1 MIIDRF
7 EGDDAICEDKSQ
19 RMITIKRKQ
28 LPIDAREGSEI
39 LYENGNFILKDNAS
53 ERKRLQEKN
62 AGTFSK
68 KNQIKNKR
76 DSNFS
81 NL

>member
-1 MIIDRF
+1 MILDRF
-7 EGDDAICEDKSQ
+7 EGDDAIWEDKSQ

-53 ERKRLQEKN
+53 ERKRLQEKMRELFQRK
-62 AGTFSK
+62 T
-68 KNQIKNKR
+68 
-76 DSNFS
+76 D
-81 NL
+81 

>member
-1 MIIDRF
+1 MIIDRI

-53 ERKRLQEKN
+53 ERKRLQEKMRELFQRK
-62 AGTFSK
+62 T
-68 KNQIKNKR
+68 
-76 DSNFS
+76 D
-81 NL
+81 